1 MKKKILAILLFAM
14 MILTLTGCKDNKK
27 ENTTLTENVKKL
39 YDMIETYYIPDV
51 YPDFDSYKDSNFY
64 MDNKVKYEDLNEES
78 RLYYA
83 YNTIENIER
92 KWFTSCDELKGYTYE
107 NEDIATTCEKSNK
120 EIITKDQSSEEW
132 LFNNVNKETLEKAYH
147 NMYGEDKDIPL
158 KDFTISVTG
167 VCVYSKEKDDYL
179 CFKQTGGD
187 TYPEHGETKFEYYI
201 ETKDSLEIYDSY
213 LWIKHEVDNDA
224 YYKSR
229 FNEDEK
235 IDSKTKDFSKGALY
249 KHTFKKD
256 SKGNYYWY
264 SSERVE

>member
-64 MDNKVKYEDLNEES
+64 MDKVVKYEDLSDES

-83 YNTIENIER
+83 YKTIENIER
-92 KWFTSCDELKGYTYE
+92 RWFTSCDELKGYSYE
-107 NEDIATTCEKSNK
+107 NEDIATICQKGAG
-120 EIITKDQSSEEW
+120 EIIAKDQSSEEW
-132 LFNNVNKETLEKAYH
+132 FFNNVNKETLENAY
-147 NMYGEDKDIPL
+147 NSMYGEDKDLPL
-158 KDFTISVTG
+158 KSFTMSVTG
-167 VCVYSKEKDDYL
+167 ICVYSKTKDDFL
-179 CFKQTGGD
+179 CFTQTGGD
-187 TYPEHGETKFEYYI
+187 TYPEHGESKFEYF
-201 ETKDSLEIYDSY
+201 EEKDDSIEIYDRY
-213 LWIKHEVDNDA
+213 LWVEYEVNQSV

-229 FNEDEK
+229 FDKNEK
-235 IDSKTKDFSKGALY
+235 IDSTTKDISKGALY

-256 SKGNYYWY
+256 SKGNFYWY